1 MVKVIEDDI
10 LAQLDEMYEKEVL
23 SALDPSDCINDIKSI
38 NDFIREKI
46 AKETKNHVV
55 IRDETK

>member
-1 MVKVIEDDI
+1 
-10 LAQLDEMYEKEVL
+10 MYEEEVL
-23 SALDPSDCINDIKSI
+23 NKLSPDICINDIKSI